1 LRHESSHLHA
11 LRPTRGA
18 STGGGRATHAAQEPD
33 LHSNL
38 RDGRDGERLHHDRRK
53 WTEEFVHS
61 KYLFRKPQ
69 PEEYLQRLTQ
79 ALLHTPTNLAI
90 AIWVGYFTS
99 DYRRALARIDK
110 PALIIVAA
118 QGLCGSGDAVCE
130 DMQRRIRDSRLEVLE
145 NVDHALFVDDPN
157 GSIRCSRVS

>member
-1 LRHESSHLHA
+1 MRAVICTRYGPPEVLRLAEVE
-11 LRPTRGA
+11 RPTPRRNQICIQIFATVVTVSDCIMTGA
-18 STGGGRATHAAQEPD
+18 SGPKR
-33 LHSNL
+33 
-38 RDGRDGERLHHDRRK
+38 
-53 WTEEFVHS
+53 FVHS

-118 QGLCGSGDAVCE
+118 QGLCGSGDTVCE